1 MLDARHPPDQGEWV
15 ANIAGFRLLLPC
27 EHDEF
32 QAGGGA
38 LFFASTSCVSTT
50 QPAAKQSA
58 VGRSPWVVV
67 DGRQGVIAPQGI
79 EGLDSAKA
87 RALWINVALLALL
100 LRGGLLVHAA
110 GAVLKGCGLV
120 FPAVSGTGKSTLS
133 GLLEA
138 EFPGSVVCDERIAV
152 RPVATPDVAAPRW
165 TLAGTPW
172 ASSAGIARMTAAP
185 LAALVFLEQALECEI
200 TPISASD
207 AVRRMLPLISV
218 DWKNDALADRGVA
231 ALDALLAAVPAY
243 VFRFPKS
250 PAAARFIAAWA
261 ETLAG
266 GCVKKVTVKSDFACV
281 AYAGEGCAAALQLQP
296 YRHPA
301 PPASLPDFLF
311 S

>member
-1 MLDARHPPDQGEWV
+1 MRDDGGDPSESAWVETMTGLRVLHDAEPPP
-15 ANIAGFRLLLPC
+15 AP
-27 EHDEF
+27 
-32 QAGGGA
+32 
-38 LFFASTSCVSTT
+38 ASDPEVFYASVSEVSSRRD
-50 QPAAKQSA
+50 AASEK
-58 VGRSPWVVV
+58 PWVCV
-67 DGRQGVIAPQGI
+67 DGRPGHIYPLGSGDVFHVPV
-79 EGLDSAKA
+79 
-87 RALWINVALLALL
+87 RTLWFNVTVLALL

-110 GAVLKGCGLV
+110 GAVLKGRGLI

-138 EFPGSVVCDERIAV
+138 EFPESVVCDERIAV

-266 GCVKKVTVKSDFACV
+266 GVSKK
-281 AYAGEGCAAALQLQP
+281 
-296 YRHPA
+296 
-301 PPASLPDFLF
+301 
-311 S
+311 

>member
-1 MLDARHPPDQGEWV
+1 MT
-15 ANIAGFRLLLPC
+15 GFRVPRDAQPPH
-27 EHDEF
+27 EP
-32 QAGGGA
+32 
-38 LFFASTSCVSTT
+38 ASGLEVFYASV
-50 QPAAKQSA
+50 SA
-58 VGRSPWVVV
+58 VASKREAASEQPWVCV
-67 DGRQGVIAPQGI
+67 DGRL
-79 EGLDSAKA
+79 GLIYPLGSGDVSHLPI
-87 RALWINVALLALL
+87 RTLWFNVTLLALL

-218 DWKNDALADRGVA
+218 DWKNNELADRGVA
-231 ALDALLAAVPAY
+231 TLDALLAAVPAY

-266 GCVKKVTVKSDFACV
+266 GVSKK
-281 AYAGEGCAAALQLQP
+281 
-296 YRHPA
+296 
-301 PPASLPDFLF
+301 
-311 S
+311 